1 VKDSEMNAALT
12 PAQVEF
18 FNGVEQCVKIDT
30 LGALNAKIAEL
41 TKQADAIKDELKD
54 AASLSGQKS
63 FEGASYKATYSESNR
78 STVDWKAIA
87 AELSIPADLIAKHT
101 KTSAVYTIKTVA
113 L

>member
-1 VKDSEMNAALT
+1 MNAALT

-54 AASLSGQKS
+54 VASMSGQKVLV
-63 FEGASYKATYSESNR
+63 GASYVAAYTESNR
-78 STVDWKAIA
+78 STVDWKAVA
-87 AELSIPADLIAKHT
+87 KELNIPADMLAKHT
-101 KTSAVYTIKTVA
+101 KTTAVYSIKTTA
-113 L
+113 I

>member
-1 VKDSEMNAALT
+1 MNAALT
-12 PAQVEF
+12 PAQVQF
-18 FNGVEQCVKIDT
+18 FDAVEQCVKIDT

-87 AELSIPADLIAKHT
+87 AELNIPADLIAKHT
-101 KTSAVYTIKTVA
+101 KTSAVYSIKTVA

>member
-1 VKDSEMNAALT
+1 MNAALT
-12 PAQVEF
+12 PAQVQF
-18 FNGVEQCVKIDT
+18 FDAVEQCVKIDT

-54 AASLSGQKS
+54 RASISGEKS

-101 KTSAVYTIKTVA
+101 KTSAVYSIKTTA
-113 L
+113 I

>member
-1 VKDSEMNAALT
+1 MNASLT
-12 PAQVEF
+12 PAQAKF
-18 FNGVEQCVKIDT
+18 FADVEQCVAIDT
-30 LGALNAKIAEL
+30 LGSLMAQIAEL
-41 TKQADAIKDELKD
+41 TKQADKIKDELKD

-87 AELSIPADLIAKHT
+87 AEMAIPADMIARHT
-101 KTSAVYTIKTVA
+101 KTSAVYSIKTSA

>member
-1 VKDSEMNAALT
+1 MNAALT

-54 AASLSGQKS
+54 VASMSGQKVLV
-63 FEGASYKATYSESNR
+63 GASYVAAYTESNR

-87 AELSIPADLIAKHT
+87 KELNIPADLIAKHT
-101 KTSAVYTIKTVA
+101 KSTAVYSIKTTA
-113 L
+113 I

>member
-1 VKDSEMNAALT
+1 MNAALT
-12 PAQVEF
+12 PAQAKF
-18 FNGVEQCVKIDT
+18 FNEIEQCVKIDT

-54 AASLSGQKS
+54 VASMSGQKS

-87 AELSIPADLIAKHT
+87 AEMAIPADLIAKHT
-101 KTSAVYTIKTVA
+101 KTSAVYSIKTTSI
-113 L
+113 

>member
-1 VKDSEMNAALT
+1 MNAALT

-41 TKQADAIKDELKD
+41 TKQAESIKDELKD
-54 AASLSGQKS
+54 AASLSGQKVLV
-63 FEGASYKATYSESNR
+63 GASYVAAYTESNR

-87 AELSIPADLIAKHT
+87 KELSIPADLIAKHT
-101 KTSAVYTIKTVA
+101 KSTAVYSIKTSA

>member
-1 VKDSEMNAALT
+1 MNAALT

-54 AASLSGQKS
+54 VASMSGQKVLV
-63 FEGASYKATYSESNR
+63 GASYVAAYTESNR
-78 STVDWKAIA
+78 STVDWKAVA
-87 AELSIPADLIAKHT
+87 KELNIPVDLIAKHT
-101 KTSAVYTIKTVA
+101 KTTAVYSIKTTA
-113 L
+113 I

>member
-1 VKDSEMNAALT
+1 MNAALT

-54 AASLSGQKS
+54 VASMSGQKVLV
-63 FEGASYKATYSESNR
+63 GASYVAAYTESNR

-87 AELSIPADLIAKHT
+87 KELSIPADMIAKHT
-101 KTSAVYTIKTVA
+101 KTTAVYSIKTTA
-113 L
+113 I

>member
-1 VKDSEMNAALT
+1 MNAALT

-41 TKQADAIKDELKD
+41 TKQADKIKDELKD
-54 AASLSGQKS
+54 VASMSGQKVLV
-63 FEGASYKATYSESNR
+63 GASYVAAYTESNR

-87 AELSIPADLIAKHT
+87 KELNIPADLIAKHT
-101 KTSAVYTIKTVA
+101 KSTAVYSIKTTA
-113 L
+113 I